1 MSDYQDE
8 NEEIK
13 GLLIFLKILIYILII
28 LNPNRFA
35 QKKKLNFLETVID
48 KVIWEMFYFE

>member
-35 QKKKLNFLETVID
+35 QKKS
-48 KVIWEMFYFE
+48 